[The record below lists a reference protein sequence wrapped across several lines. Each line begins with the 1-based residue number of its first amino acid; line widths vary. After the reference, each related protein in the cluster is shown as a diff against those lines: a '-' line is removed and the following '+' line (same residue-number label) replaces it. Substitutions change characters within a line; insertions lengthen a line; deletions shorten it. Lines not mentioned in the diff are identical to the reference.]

1 MPTCA
6 FSVIFFEFI
15 YLSLFTL
22 KVFQVTIKKY
32 LSLPTKIFKQF
43 YWSLQYKPN
52 IDSINIKIAELYW
65 CEWQIPRPPA
75 VSFVLTRPQPRPGPG
90 LQDPPR
96 PALICCMNITLSRHP
111 VTPQLLVSLLQFYI
125 HPMFDSHFCYALFL
139 ALLNQFTSVFTA
151 FCLILKLLSPVS
163 RCRAISEIAG
173 WTYIMN

>member
-1 MPTCA
+1 MNLHYSEKVPTCA
-6 FSVIFFEFI
+6 FSVIFFFI

-43 YWSLQYKPN
+43 YLSLQCKPN
-52 IDSINIKIAELYW
+52 IDSFNIKIAELYW

-111 VTPQLLVSLLQFYI
+111 VTPQLLVSPQQ
-125 HPMFDSHFCYALFL
+125 S
-139 ALLNQFTSVFTA
+139 
-151 FCLILKLLSPVS
+151 
-163 RCRAISEIAG
+163 
-173 WTYIMN
+173 TYIPCSILIFVVLFF

>member
-1 MPTCA
+1 MPTLA
-6 FSVIFFEFI
+6 FSVILFECI

-43 YWSLQYKPN
+43 YWFFQYKPN
-52 IDSINIKIAELYW
+52 IDSINIKIAELCM

-111 VTPQLLVSLLQFYI
+111 VTPQLLVSPLQFYI
-125 HPMFDSHFCYALFL
+125 HPMFDSHFCCALFL